1 MSLILFGPPVHFDF
15 GVRKL
20 LPQIMASARC
30 HKPLFVTDRGVM
42 AAGVFDQ
49 ATEALPPDLT
59 QALFSD
65 VPPNPT
71 EASAIAGAQA
81 FHRFGCD
88 GVVGIGGG
96 AALDLAKAIAIL
108 ATHSPPLWNYSNRN
122 PGELP
127 LGATP
132 PLLLMPTTSGTG
144 SEVGRSAV
152 IIFDNGIKA
161 GVRCPAIV
169 TAALCDP
176 ELTLRLPPLVT
187 ATTGMDALAHCVE
200 TYCSP
205 TVNPPA
211 DAIAVDGMHRI
222 FSNIYQV
229 VKHGHDRQ
237 ARWNMMMGSLEGA
250 LCFQKGMGAVHAC
263 AHPLGALGYHHG
275 TLNAI
280 LLPHV
285 LRLNL
290 DYLGEKAQKIAELC
304 GASSVSNLPEKIS
317 SLVAELSIP
326 LRLRDL
332 GLDRAKLK
340 GIAQAAML
348 DNANKTNP
356 RPMTVGLYD
365 ALLEQAF

>member
-1 MSLILFGPPVHFDF
+1 
-15 GVRKL
+15 
-20 LPQIMASARC
+20 
-30 HKPLFVTDRGVM
+30 
-42 AAGVFDQ
+42 
-49 ATEALPPDLT
+49 
-59 QALFSD
+59 
-65 VPPNPT
+65 
-71 EASAIAGAQA
+71 
-81 FHRFGCD
+81 
-88 GVVGIGGG
+88 
-96 AALDLAKAIAIL
+96 
-108 ATHSPPLWNYSNRN
+108 
-122 PGELP
+122 
-127 LGATP
+127 
-132 PLLLMPTTSGTG
+132 MPTTSGTG

-169 TAALCDP
+169 TAAVCDP
-176 ELTLRLPPLVT
+176 ELTLGLPSLVT

-211 DAIAVDGMHRI
+211 DAIAVDGMQRI
-222 FSNIYQV
+222 FSNIHQA
-229 VKHGHDRQ
+229 VKYGDDRQ

-290 DYLGEKAQKIAELC
+290 DYLGEKAQKIAEFC
-304 GASSVSNLPEKIS
+304 GAPSVSKLPDTMSGLIE
-317 SLVAELSIP
+317 ELGIP
-326 LRLRDL
+326 LCLRDL
-332 GLDRAKLK
+332 GLDRGKLN

-356 RPMTVGLYD
+356 RLMTVDLYEM
-365 ALLEQAF
+365 LLAQAY